1 MRTERV
7 HSPLQR
13 SARDASAQRG
23 ATSVVVALFLV
34 VAVAALGAID
44 VGNVFFARRSL
55 QRIADL
61 GALAGVQTISGGC
74 TQATGTA
81 TENAA
86 ANGFSASAS
95 GQTLNVV
102 CGRWDTK
109 SNSAPSYFS
118 STNEE
123 APLNAVQVTATRRVP
138 YFFLGP
144 ARTVSATA
152 TAQATNLG
160 SFTVGTAL
168 AQLQGGMVN
177 GVLNALLGTNLSLSL
192 VSYESLANARIS
204 VGDLMAA
211 LGVGTVNDL
220 LSAQV
225 SVGQLA
231 QLMLTAL
238 SRTSIVDANLQTD
251 LATLQAIANSGMSST
266 AQIPLGNTSGTPGLL
281 SLSVSDTQSA
291 IGVTISPFDVLVVA
305 AEIAQNGQALQVAGG
320 LNLVGLVT
328 ATLSLQVVNP
338 PVLAIG
344 EAGMDPATG
353 TWRTQANTAQIR
365 LFLDIGLNVPLVAS
379 IDLPLSLEAAQG
391 QAWLESTNCTSSAAT
406 SSAVIGGQTGIANL
420 CIANQAATP
429 QAVSQAV
436 SQPFSCP
443 AAAANIV
450 TGPLGIPLV
459 TARVSLPVVGSPIDP
474 PLTFTGT
481 TGGYQSFGTD
491 VGQALANAL
500 SANLTI
506 DGISLSALTSLLAP
520 VLESLD
526 VLDPLLQLLG
536 VQVGVT
542 TVHDLSLTCGVSELV
557 Y

>member
-1 MRTERV
+1 MRTEPV
-7 HSPLQR
+7 HPHLRR
-13 SARDASAQRG
+13 SARNASSQRG

-61 GALAGVQTISGGC
+61 AAMAGVQTIGGGC
-74 TQATGTA
+74 SQVAETA
-81 TENAA
+81 TANAA
-86 ANGFSASAS
+86 ANGFSANAS
-95 GQTLNVV
+95 GQTLTVV

-109 SNSAPSYFS
+109 SNSAPSYFA
-118 STNEE
+118 STN
-123 APLNAVQVTATRRVP
+123 AGTPLNAVQVTATRQVP
-138 YFFLGP
+138 FFFLGP
-144 ARTVSATA
+144 ARAISAMA

-160 SFTVGTAL
+160 AFTVGTAL
-168 AQLQGGMVN
+168 ALLQGGVVN

-211 LGVGTVNDL
+211 LGVGTVNEL

-225 SVGQLA
+225 SIGELE

-238 SRTSIVDANLQTD
+238 SRTTIVDPNLQTD
-251 LATLQAIANSGMSST
+251 LATLQVIANSGVSSPV
-266 AQIPLGNTSGTPGLL
+266 QIPLGNTSGTPGLL
-281 SLSVSDTQSA
+281 SLGVSDTQSA
-291 IGVTISPFDVLVVA
+291 IDATISPLDALVVA
-305 AEIAQNGQALQVAGG
+305 AEIAQNGHALQVAGA

-328 ATLSLQVVNP
+328 ARLSLQVVAP

-344 EAGMDPATG
+344 EAGIDPATG
-353 TWRTQANTAQIR
+353 TWRTQASTAQIR
-365 LFLDIGLNVPLVAS
+365 LYLDLGLNVPLVAS
-379 IDLPLSLEAAQG
+379 VDVPLSLEAAQG
-391 QAWLESTNCTSSAAT
+391 QAWLESTNCTSSAGT
-406 SSAVIGGQTGIANL
+406 SSSVIGGQTGIANL

-429 QAVSQAV
+429 QAV

-459 TARVSLPVVGSPIDP
+459 TARVSVPLVGSPIDP
-474 PLTFTGT
+474 PLTFVGT
-481 TGGYQSFGTD
+481 TGGYQSFGTE

-520 VLESLD
+520 VLASID
-526 VLDPLLQLLG
+526 VVVNPLLQLLG

-542 TVHDLSLTCGVSELV
+542 TIHDLSLTCGVSKLV